1 MKPRINMI
9 TLGTR
14 NLERATAFYAKGLG
28 FPQMPFEG
36 EGIAFFELQGAWLAL
51 YPWELL
57 AKDALV
63 DAVGSGFRGFTLA
76 HNVSDEGQVVHL
88 LKIAEKAVACITKP
102 AQPTEWGG
110 FSGYFQD
117 LDDHLWEVAFN
128 PFFWPGPGK
137 REA

>member
-14 NLERATAFYAKGLG
+14 QLERATAFYAQGLG
-28 FPQMPFEG
+28 FPKRELEG
-36 EGIAFFELQGAWLAL
+36 DISFFELQGTWLAL

-63 DAVGSGFRGFTLA
+63 DDALVNDAAPGFRGVTLA
-76 HNVSDEGQVVHL
+76 HNVADESQVI
-88 LKIAEKAVACITKP
+88 KILEAAKRAGAPIVKP
-102 AQPTEWGG
+102 AQPTDWGG

-117 LDDHLWEVAFN
+117 LDAHLWEVAFN
-128 PFFWPGPGK
+128 PFFWPGPK
-137 REA
+137 

>member
-28 FPQMPFEG
+28 FPQMPCEG

-51 YPWELL
+51 YPWEFL

-76 HNVSDEGQVVHL
+76 HNVSDESQVVHL
-88 LKIAEKAVACITKP
+88 LKIAEAAGASISKP

-117 LDDHLWEVAFN
+117 LDGYLWEVAFN
-128 PFFWPGPGK
+128 PFFWPGPGERK
-137 REA
+137 A

>member
-14 NLERATAFYAKGLG
+14 NLERATAFYTHGLG
-28 FPQMPFEG
+28 FPQMPCEG
-36 EGIAFFELQGAWLAL
+36 EDIAFFELQGTWLAL

-63 DAVGSGFRGFTLA
+63 DAEGSGFRGFTLA
-76 HNVSDEGQVVHL
+76 HNVSDENQVVHL
-88 LKIAEKAVACITKP
+88 LKAAEEAGASISKP

-117 LDDHLWEVAFN
+117 LDGYLWEVAFN
-128 PFFWPGPGK
+128 PFFWPGPGETK
-137 REA
+137 A

>member
-14 NLERATAFYAKGLG
+14 NLERATAFYAQGLG

-36 EGIAFFELQGAWLAL
+36 KGIAFFELQGTWLAL

-63 DAVGSGFRGFTLA
+63 DAEGSGFKGFTLA
-76 HNVSDEGQVVHL
+76 HNVSDENQVVHL
-88 LKIAEKAVACITKP
+88 LKAAEEAGASISKP

-117 LDDHLWEVAFN
+117 LDGYLWEVAFN
-128 PFFWPGPGK
+128 PFFWPGPGETK
-137 REA
+137 A